1 MLVFVSI
8 AAFSQEAELGWVDE
22 TLLEMRQV
30 QIDFGD
36 DRRFRGRVR
45 AAVLV
50 DAGPER
56 IWDILKDCEAAPEY
70 LENVLSCE
78 VVETLD
84 DGRAQIFRQ
93 RAKLRWFLP
102 TLEHEFRLDY
112 EPYRQ
117 ITVSRIS
124 GPFER
129 LDAVWR
135 LIPETQT
142 RTRLVYE
149 LDLEPGPLIPN
160 FLLSGPLKRD
170 ILNAM
175 RAVRDRAE
183 APPPIAAARLSSPSM
198 RRNRTAPD
206 PPDERC
212 PRSAGCETSG
222 LFDRDRRAPSRPA
235 SL

>member
-1 MLVFVSI
+1 LLVFVSI
-8 AAFSQEAELGWVDE
+8 AALAQDPGPEWVDE
-22 TLLEMRQV
+22 TLLQARKV

-36 DRRFRGRVR
+36 DQRFRGRIR

-50 DAGPER
+50 NADAKR

-70 LENVLSCE
+70 LESVLSCE

-102 TLEHEFRLDY
+102 SFEHEFRLDY

-117 ITVSRIS
+117 ITVARVS
-124 GPFER
+124 GPFDR
-129 LDAVWR
+129 LDAVWH
-135 LIPETQT
+135 LIAETPT
-142 RTRLVYE
+142 RTRVVYE
-149 LDLEPGPLIPN
+149 LDLEPGPLIPK

-170 ILNAM
+170 ILNAL

-183 APPPIAAARLSSPSM
+183 APASAAAGRLSSPAT
-198 RRNRTAPD
+198 R
-206 PPDERC
+206 
-212 PRSAGCETSG
+212 
-222 LFDRDRRAPSRPA
+222 
-235 SL
+235 